1 MIVRKLVVECLKRFK
16 ILDAINNS
24 KLIPKTIKKNALTSD
39 YILYKKLLTEVVKTF
54 VNGTLTLQNENNKPS
69 ERKQN

>member
-24 KLIPKTIKKNALTSD
+24 KLIPKTIKKPALTSD

-54 VNGTLTLQNENNKPS
+54 VNGALMLQNENNKAS